1 MAEKS
6 FHPLSSPQ
14 KTPSYMQLRKTLSQ
28 NRRTNIIRDN
38 FTITTWLLVGG
49 LIQGVVVALLGYLS
63 LLPAV
68 AVLAYRFGNNLL
80 MALGWTKNRY
90 LSNVLLTK
98 FTAQMPRSDG
108 SFGSTFAERPLVV
121 FLIGAKSSHPLGAF
135 DPVFLKLA
143 DYFSKMV
150 RELRETAE
158 ESGYLGSSAWISTED
173 TTTNELMNVMYFRD
187 FESLHKY
194 AHGPLHIKGVK
205 YWSSVVNDTP
215 HVSIFHETYV
225 VPQGR
230 WENIYVNSRPT
241 GLGAASFPVRSAQGK
256 TETEWMS
263 PIVDARTG
271 ALRGMEGRIQSDY
284 LKGFEEKK
292 SKHLLNFC
300 GMGTYLRSGTEPSQT
315 VALVSGSL
323 KRSQSQWEYLIPSE
337 GQYNFQDWG
346 IAPHQSKLEVDSPQ
360 QNPIPYTV
368 HSYKSILVWLLLPVP
383 AVCSSPHSLPLVSKE
398 PRAPFNWASEKDVE
412 LRNS

>member
-1 MAEKS
+1 MMAEKS
-6 FHPLSSPQ
+6 FRPLASPQ

-98 FTAQMPRSDG
+98 FTAQMPCSDG

-271 ALRGMEGRIQSDY
+271 ALRGMEGRIKSDY

-292 SKHLLNFC
+292 SKVWDQ
-300 GMGTYLRSGTEPSQT
+300 TYNVNYGN
-315 VALVSGSL
+315 A
-323 KRSQSQWEYLIPSE
+323 
-337 GQYNFQDWG
+337 
-346 IAPHQSKLEVDSPQ
+346 
-360 QNPIPYTV
+360 
-368 HSYKSILVWLLLPVP
+368 
-383 AVCSSPHSLPLVSKE
+383 
-398 PRAPFNWASEKDVE
+398 
-412 LRNS
+412 